1 MAHILSRKLYD
12 LVNVSTSFE
21 GLFKKS
27 QLHTGSQLVPMQ
39 QTGSFWWLT
48 NAWVGEYTQ
57 ILCEAGEAPSV
68 IMLKF
73 NKQCI
78 AKNV

>member
-1 MAHILSRKLYD
+1 MAHILSRKLHD
-12 LVNVSTSFE
+12 LVNVSASFE

-27 QLHTGSQLVPMQ
+27 KAVALVPKQ

-48 NAWVGEYTQ
+48 NARVGEYTQ
-57 ILCEAGEAPSV
+57 ILCEAEEAPSI